1 MKETIFILQKNIPK
15 VIKYEK
21 NVIIFYKTIE

>member
-1 MKETIFILQKNIPK
+1 MKEIIFILQKNIPK

>member
-1 MKETIFILQKNIPK
+1 MLQKIIPK

-21 NVIIFYKTIE
+21 NVIIFYKSYCIIVKK

>member
-1 MKETIFILQKNIPK
+1 MFREIIPK

-21 NVIIFYKTIE
+21 NVIIFYKNYCIIVKK